1 MIRPLPIILLL
12 LALLSPSVRAAER
25 QGGWTLTTADLT
37 QHPAQWLGLSEQ
49 GVQVSQGKGA
59 RTIPWTDFV
68 EIRQTPDQ
76 PPATRPAGLF
86 LELAN
91 GDRLIGQPN
100 GITGENLKWNTP
112 SLGALTIPL
121 RQIVSITSEAAPAP
135 QSASAP
141 SEDQAHLTNGDI
153 VKGIVTDITPQTLTM
168 QVNAQPATI
177 PIASLRRLQLA
188 ATATPSASS
197 QRALRLTLD
206 DASILTVS
214 AAATNGKTLQLTLP
228 DGAERTLGQTDVIA
242 LQQLNGPVLWLS
254 SLKPAQAI
262 QTSDF
267 GLPWPAQ
274 MNRSVTGAPIRF
286 GSTIYDQGIGVHA
299 YSKLRFNLPS
309 GYRTFRTQYAIDGDG
324 PLADVTVRI
333 YLDEK
338 PVYERSGVKAQTLSP
353 VLHLPLNH
361 ARTLTLEVD
370 FGQNGAVQDRFNWIQ
385 PALLK
390 QPPPPSSRPA
400 AQ

>member
-1 MIRPLPIILLL
+1 MTLRLPTILLL
-12 LALLSPSVRAAER
+12 LGLLSPCARAATGR
-25 QGGWTLTTADLT
+25 WTLTTADLT
-37 QHPAQWLGLSEQ
+37 QRPAQWLGLSEQ
-49 GVQVSQGKGA
+49 GVQVSQSKGPQ
-59 RTIPWTDFV
+59 TIPWSDFV
-68 EIRQTPDQ
+68 EIRQTPDH

-121 RQIVSITSEAAPAP
+121 RQIVSLTSDAAPAP
-135 QSASAP
+135 QSTPAP
-141 SEDQAHLTNGDI
+141 AEDQAQLINGDT

-177 PIASLRRLQLA
+177 PIASLHRLQLA
-188 ATATPSASS
+188 ATATPPASS

-206 DASILTVS
+206 DDSVLTLS
-214 AAATNGKTLQLTLP
+214 AAATNGNTLQLTLP
-228 DGAERTLGQTDVIA
+228 DGAERMIDQTDVVA

-267 GLPWPAQ
+267 DLHWPAQ

-286 GSTIYDQGIGVHA
+286 GSTTYDQGIGVHA
-299 YSKLRFNLPS
+299 YSSLRFNLPS

-333 YLDEK
+333 LLDEK
-338 PVYERSGVKAQTLSP
+338 PVYERSGVKAGTLSP
-353 VLHLPLNH
+353 ILLLPLHN
-361 ARTLTLEVD
+361 AKTVTLEVD

-390 QPPPPSSRPA
+390 QPPPPSSRPI